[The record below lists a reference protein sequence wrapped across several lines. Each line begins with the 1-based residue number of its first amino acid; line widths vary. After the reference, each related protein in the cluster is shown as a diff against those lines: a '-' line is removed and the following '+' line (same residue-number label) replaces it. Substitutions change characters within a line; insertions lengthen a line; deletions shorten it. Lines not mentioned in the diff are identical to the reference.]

1 MAKKKN
7 SRKVL
12 AVALGIMGIAGL
24 SLASASQ
31 LTINPSNEVAM
42 GVSLAFT
49 ECDNAVG
56 ITYGYDAAY
65 KINSV
70 TVTGIADACK
80 NKPISIS
87 IANVTTPAS
96 PIVGTSVSMAAWA
109 TTAVDNN
116 SFSFAIATPTVPL
129 SADLGAA
136 TVIIG

>member
-12 AVALGIMGIAGL
+12 AVALGIMGVAGL
-24 SLASASQ
+24 SLASASS
-31 LTINPSNEVAM
+31 LTVNPSNEVAM

-49 ECDNAVG
+49 SCDDIVG

-70 TVTGIADACK
+70 TITGIADACLG
-80 NKPISIS
+80 KPLTFS
-87 IANVTTPAS
+87 IANTTAPGAPVAGTATMSAWTTTALNNNTYKATIGTPA
-96 PIVGTSVSMAAWA
+96 
-109 TTAVDNN
+109 
-116 SFSFAIATPTVPL
+116 VPL
-129 SADLGAA
+129 TDGLGAA

>member
-7 SRKVL
+7 SRKAL

-31 LTINPSNEVAM
+31 LTVTPSNEVAM
-42 GVSLAFT
+42 GVSTVFT

-56 ITYGYDAAY
+56 ITYGYDATY

-70 TVTGIADACK
+70 TITGINDACLGK
-80 NKPISIS
+80 ALTFS
-87 IANVTTPAS
+87 IADVTVPGTPVAGNATMSAWTTAALNNNTYKVTIGTPA
-96 PIVGTSVSMAAWA
+96 
-109 TTAVDNN
+109 
-116 SFSFAIATPTVPL
+116 VPL
-129 SADLGAA
+129 TDDLGAA